1 MLQAQETN
9 FGNGPTSIEGAAA
22 PLRLGSGMSNATLAE
37 VAHEA
42 RNMVAALGLYCE
54 LLEGPGVLTG
64 PYQHYSAEL
73 KLVAAASTSL
83 VSRLQALSSVQAGD
97 ALPNIDATLS
107 DGILAGTSGPGKQP
121 KVSLYWQELPT
132 TSVQNFVWE
141 LQANRNL
148 LAAVAGPSVA
158 LTIDAVGGE
167 QPVSMTSEDL
177 TRILVNLVKN
187 AVEAMPATGGRI
199 QIILRECQ
207 IASETQKHLLLNVE
221 DNGVGFVDDALEHLF
236 EAGYTTHSKTPPAGE
251 LPRADHRGL
260 GLSITRSI
268 VEASGGRIR
277 AANRDP
283 VGACIQIELP
293 VRDSVK

>member
-9 FGNGPTSIEGAAA
+9 FRNAPTSIGDAAA

-54 LLEGPGVLTG
+54 LLEEPGVLTA
-64 PYQHYSAEL
+64 PHQHYSAEL
-73 KLVAAASTSL
+73 KLVATASTAL
-83 VSRLQALSSVQAGD
+83 VNRLQVLSSAQAPA
-97 ALPNIDATLS
+97 ALPNIDAAS
-107 DGILAGTSGPGKQP
+107 FDGILAGTSGPGKPP
-121 KVSLYWQELPT
+121 KAAHYWQGLPPT
-132 TSVQNFVWE
+132 TVQNFVWE

-167 QPVSMTSEDL
+167 RPVSMTSEDL

-199 QIILRECQ
+199 QLILRECQ
-207 IASETQKHLLLNVE
+207 IGSEAQKHLLLNVE
-221 DNGVGFVDDALEHLF
+221 DNGVGFAHDALEHLF
-236 EAGYTTHSKTPPAGE
+236 EAGYTTHSKTPPAGD

-283 VGACIQIELP
+283 AGACIQIELP
-293 VRDSVK
+293 VRDAVK